1 VFGIRCEM
9 TEYILDANEHRKKNV
24 KLIDK
29 DKSDILDY
37 LKTHEDDETA
47 FDFLMEKYN
56 TTRMAIFSI
65 VVEDEMRKMDGRN

>member
-1 VFGIRCEM
+1 MFGIRCEM

>member
-1 VFGIRCEM
+1 M